1 MSTHLMRKS
10 FDLEIKGD
18 AGNPF
23 QDNSGSFTAYVAR
36 FSNLDRAREIIQ
48 PGAFKNLSLFSQEG
62 WVGVN
67 HDMASLPVAYIKSAT
82 QDANGL
88 LVTAEWHSTL
98 EAQAC
103 RSVVLE
109 RLRAGKSVKC
119 SIGYRVLDSFK
130 DSLNGQP
137 ITRLTALEI
146 FEASIVNLPANP
158 AADVVSAKS
167 TEGRMDDKIL
177 TVNAL
182 KAWLEA
188 ETKAGRVL
196 SRANAGK
203 LREWH
208 GKLTSACN
216 ELKEMLD
223 TYDPQH
229 DEPDGD
235 EGKTGMGN
243 PPPQV
248 AKAPVSAGDGCTS
261 PGAQAQAGKPKS
273 LDLLRA
279 ASLRARLSL
288 LQPST

>member
-1 MSTHLMRKS
+1 MPHKS
-10 FDLEIKGD
+10 FDLDIK
-18 AGNPF
+18 A
-23 QDNSGSFTAYVAR
+23 QDDSGGFTAYVAR
-36 FSNLDRAREIIQ
+36 FGNVDRTKEVIQ
-48 PGAFKNLSLFSQEG
+48 PGAFKNLDGFSVDG
-62 WVGVN
+62 WVGLN
-67 HDMASLPVAYIKSAT
+67 HDMARLPIALIDTAK
-82 QDANGL
+82 QDATGL
-88 LVTAEWHSTL
+88 LISARWHSTP

-103 RSVVLE
+103 RAVVNE
-109 RLRAGKSVKC
+109 RMRAGKSVKC
-119 SIGYRVLDSFK
+119 SIGYKVLDSFK
-130 DSLNGQP
+130 DSVNGQP

-167 TEGRMDDKIL
+167 TEGHMDDKIL

-196 SRANAGK
+196 SRANVGK

-216 ELKEMLD
+216 EIKEMLD

-229 DEPDGD
+229 NEPDGD
-235 EGKTGMGN
+235 EGN
-243 PPPQV
+243 PAPQV
-248 AKAPVSAGDGCTS
+248 AKAPVSAGDGSTS

-279 ASLRARLSL
+279 ASLRARIYA
-288 LQPST
+288 STLNLR